1 MLRLNLRVLRPW
13 VNEWVDCFN
22 FLVVDP
28 ADQVVDA
35 ILNHLDDINHTWDL
49 FELPRMD
56 SNSVV
61 TESFLRACRAREIGR
76 ASCRESVE
84 IGVLGDAWCEVVLLI
99 VGNE

>member
-61 TESFLRACRAREIGR
+61 TESFLRACRARGR
-76 ASCRESVE
+76 AMGVE
-84 IGVLGDAWCEVVLLI
+84 DDLQSPRSEEHTSELQSRGH
-99 VGNE
+99 